1 MRPGPVL
8 RLTAALALGLT
19 GLALGTTAAAAP
31 AAPKITGSNATVW
44 NIASPTPA
52 YTVTGSSRN
61 VTITWTLSGTTRKG
75 SGRSPLRITLS
86 GLPTG
91 TYNLDAAE
99 APGGAKARRVVR
111 VDVTPPTIAI
121 RQPADG
127 ALYLPGQA
135 VEVDYSCG
143 GGAVACVGTLPDGA
157 PLPTEAAG
165 PGTLSVTASD
175 AAGNPASQT
184 VAFAVGP
191 GPPVITGRPA
201 QPVRGNRPVF
211 AWAAGDPGAL
221 FTWQVLSQGTVVSQG
236 DTFDTTVT
244 LGPLLPGA
252 YAFQVR
258 QTRAGGRAGP
268 FSVADPFTV
277 VQAVPASVRPTPR
290 VRTPARL
297 TPRPDTTVTRARPL
311 LRWRAAAGA
320 TLYNVQLF
328 EVRGDAL
335 VKVASLFPRGTRARP
350 SGLRAGM
357 RYAWRVWPYSRRTG
371 YAREPLGL
379 SYFDLV
385 RPVRVGRAQ
394 MLVNRRIAEAAVRR
408 VAAIEEWLAAGITA
422 GDIRHGG
429 LGAAA
434 FDAALR
440 PAGAPESPGTAAAA
454 VRPIGTGGAAARTR
468 GPIRANARQVLR
480 TQRIAQSAVR
490 RIEGLEARLK
500 AGLTGGD
507 IVDGSIGPEKLAAGV
522 TLGAAGA
529 PTTPAPATTTVV
541 PPRRGG
547 AVRVRVTA
555 AQLLIT
561 QEIAQGAVRRAEALR
576 RRLAFG
582 LSTNDF
588 QPGSIGTTDLAP
600 SLSRRR

>member
-1 MRPGPVL
+1 MRPGPLL
-8 RLTAALALGLT
+8 RRIAPLAAGLIVVALA
-19 GLALGTTAAAAP
+19 ATAAAAP

-44 NIASPTPA
+44 NIASPTPSH
-52 YTVTGSSRN
+52 TITGSARG
-61 VTITWTLSGTTRKG
+61 VTLTWTLSGTTRKG
-75 SGRSPLRITLS
+75 SGRSPLTVRFA
-86 GLPTG
+86 GLATG
-91 TYNLDAAE
+91 SYNLDAAE
-99 APGGAKARRVVR
+99 SPGGAKARRVVR
-111 VDVTPPTIAI
+111 VDVTPPTVAI

-135 VEVDYSCG
+135 VEIDYSCG
-143 GGAVACVGTLPDGA
+143 GGAVTCTGTLPDAA
-157 PLPTEAAG
+157 PLPTDVSG

-175 AAGNPASQT
+175 AAGNPASRT

-211 AWAAGDPGAL
+211 AWAGGDPGAV

-236 DTFDTTVT
+236 DTTVPTVT

-258 QTRAGGRAGP
+258 QTRAGGRSGP

-277 VQAVPASVRPTPR
+277 VQAVPTSLRPTPR
-290 VRTPARL
+290 VRTPSRL
-297 TPRPDTTVTRARPL
+297 RPRPGATLTHPRPL
-311 LRWRAAAGA
+311 LRWRAVPGA
-320 TLYNVQLF
+320 TLYNLQIF
-328 EVRGDAL
+328 QVRGTAL
-335 VKVASLFPRGTRARP
+335 AKVSSTFPRGSRARP
-350 SGLRAGM
+350 AGLRFGL
-357 RYAWRVWPYSRRTG
+357 RYAWRVWPYSRRAG
-371 YAREPLGL
+371 YADEPLGL

-385 RPVRVGRAQ
+385 RPVRVDGAR

-440 PAGAPESPGTAAAA
+440 PAGVAESPGTAAAA
-454 VRPIGTGGAAARTR
+454 VRPIGTGTTAARTR
-468 GPIRANARQVLR
+468 GPVRANGRQMLR
-480 TQRIAQSAVR
+480 TQRIAQSAIR
-490 RIEGLEARLK
+490 RIEALEARLQ

-507 IVDGSIGPEKLAAGV
+507 IVNGSIGPEKLAAGV
-522 TLGAAGA
+522 TLGSAGA
-529 PTTPAPATTTVV
+529 TTAAAPATTTVV
-541 PPRRGG
+541 PPRSGRTT
-547 AVRVRVTA
+547 RVRVTA

-576 RRLAFG
+576 GRLSFG
-582 LSTNDF
+582 LSTADF
-588 QPGSIGTTDLAP
+588 QPGSIGTADLAS
-600 SLSRRR
+600 SLTRRR

>member
-1 MRPGPVL
+1 MRPGSLL
-8 RLTAALALGLT
+8 RRIAPLALGLIVV
-19 GLALGTTAAAAP
+19 ALVPAAAAAP
-31 AAPKITGSNATVW
+31 APPRISGANATVW
-44 NIASPTPA
+44 NIAAPTPS
-52 YTVTGSSRN
+52 YTVTGSARG

-75 SGRSPLRITLS
+75 SGRSPLTVRLA

-99 APGGAKARRVVR
+99 SPGGAKARRIVR
-111 VDVTPPTIAI
+111 VDVTPPTIAV
-121 RQPADG
+121 RQPVDG

-143 GGAVACVGTLPDGA
+143 GGAVTCTGTLADAA
-157 PLPTEAAG
+157 PLPTDVSG

-175 AAGNPASQT
+175 AAGNPASRT

-191 GPPVITGRPA
+191 GPPVITGRPP

-211 AWAAGDPGAL
+211 SWAGGDTGAL

-236 DTFDTTVT
+236 DTFDASVT

-258 QTRAGGRAGP
+258 QTRAGGRPGP

-277 VQAVPASVRPTPR
+277 VQAVPAALRPTPR
-290 VRTPARL
+290 VRTPSRL
-297 TPRPDTTVTRARPL
+297 TPRPGATLTRPRPL
-311 LRWRAAAGA
+311 LRWRAVPGA
-320 TLYNVQLF
+320 TLYNLQIF
-328 EVRGDAL
+328 QVRGASL
-335 VKVASLFPRGTRARP
+335 VKVSSIFPRGTRARP
-350 SGLRAGM
+350 AGLRFGV
-357 RYAWRVWPYSRRTG
+357 RYAWRVWPYSRRAG
-371 YAREPLGL
+371 YADEPLGL

-385 RPVRVGRAQ
+385 RPVRVDGAQ

-408 VAAIEEWLAAGITA
+408 VAAIEQWLAAGITA

-440 PAGAPESPGTAAAA
+440 PAGGAESSGTAAAA
-454 VRPIGTGGAAARTR
+454 VRPIGTGATTTRTK
-468 GPIRANARQVLR
+468 GPIRANGRQMLR

-507 IVDGSIGPEKLAAGV
+507 IADGSIGSEKLAAGV
-522 TLGAAGA
+522 SLGAAGA
-529 PTTPAPATTTVV
+529 PTVAAPATVTVV
-541 PPRRGG
+541 PPRKGRTT
-547 AVRVRVTA
+547 RVRVTA
-555 AQLLIT
+555 AQLLVT

-582 LSTNDF
+582 LSTADF
-588 QPGSIGTTDLAP
+588 QPGSIGTADLAS
-600 SLSRRR
+600 SLTRRR